1 MTRSEF
7 RRWWRVTYSVNAAG
21 ESSGFSATRLPSARK
36 IEPPSHHALRKYLTS
51 KNQPF
56 PVNWQRL
63 IWSPGTAVASAMIA
77 LLPTPQTGV
86 EHKAPDLASWSI
98 RIQKSNPMRP
108 QTSFIFDLDGTLTD
122 SVYQNVA
129 AWKEALDAEN
139 IPLAM
144 WRIHRKIGM
153 SGGLMLKSLSR
164 ETGLN
169 ISEEQAERLSEKHA
183 RAYERL
189 QGQIIA
195 LPGAIE
201 LLETLDKENLKW
213 CIATSGGLDTAT
225 INLKALKLDINKI
238 NIVNRDDVSYGKP
251 DPDLFL
257 AAAEKIQAP
266 IDECLVIG
274 DAIWDMLAARRCKA
288 TGVGLLSGG
297 YDIGE
302 LERAGALRVY
312 EDPLDLLNHLDEIAS
327 RP

>member
-1 MTRSEF
+1 
-7 RRWWRVTYSVNAAG
+7 
-21 ESSGFSATRLPSARK
+21 
-36 IEPPSHHALRKYLTS
+36 
-51 KNQPF
+51 
-56 PVNWQRL
+56 
-63 IWSPGTAVASAMIA
+63 
-77 LLPTPQTGV
+77 
-86 EHKAPDLASWSI
+86 
-98 RIQKSNPMRP
+98 MRP

-129 AWKEALDAEN
+129 AWKVALDGED
-139 IPLAM
+139 IPLTM

-153 SGGLMLKSLSR
+153 SGGLMLKTLSR

-169 ISEEQAERLSEKHA
+169 ISEEQAKRLSAKHA
-183 RAYERL
+183 QVYEEL

-195 LPGAIE
+195 LPGAVE
-201 LLETLDKENLKW
+201 LLETLTREKLKW
-213 CIATSGGLDTAT
+213 CIATSGEMATAQ
-225 INLKALKLDINKI
+225 INLKALGLKAGDINLI
-238 NIVNRDDVSYGKP
+238 TRDDVSYGKP

-257 AAAEKIQAP
+257 AGARKLHAP

-288 TGVGLLSGG
+288 TGIGLLSGG

-312 EDPLDLLNHLDEIAS
+312 EDPLDLLNHLDEVAS

>member
-1 MTRSEF
+1 
-7 RRWWRVTYSVNAAG
+7 
-21 ESSGFSATRLPSARK
+21 
-36 IEPPSHHALRKYLTS
+36 
-51 KNQPF
+51 
-56 PVNWQRL
+56 
-63 IWSPGTAVASAMIA
+63 
-77 LLPTPQTGV
+77 
-86 EHKAPDLASWSI
+86 
-98 RIQKSNPMRP
+98 MRP

-129 AWKEALDAEN
+129 AWKEALDAED

-183 RAYERL
+183 QAYERL

-195 LPGAIE
+195 LPGAVG
-201 LLETLDKENLKW
+201 LLESLTQDKLKW
-213 CIATSGGLDTAT
+213 CIATSGGSDTAK
-225 INLKALKLDINKI
+225 INLKALGLDINEI
-238 NIVNRDDVSYGKP
+238 NIITRDDVKYGKP

-257 AAAEKIQAP
+257 AAAHKLDVP
-266 IDECLVIG
+266 IEECLVIG

-288 TGVGLLSGG
+288 TGIGLLSGG

-312 EDPLDLLNHLDEIAS
+312 EDPQDLLEHLDEIAS

>member
-1 MTRSEF
+1 
-7 RRWWRVTYSVNAAG
+7 
-21 ESSGFSATRLPSARK
+21 
-36 IEPPSHHALRKYLTS
+36 
-51 KNQPF
+51 
-56 PVNWQRL
+56 
-63 IWSPGTAVASAMIA
+63 
-77 LLPTPQTGV
+77 
-86 EHKAPDLASWSI
+86 
-98 RIQKSNPMRP
+98 MRP

-129 AWKEALDAEN
+129 SWKEALDSEK

-164 ETGLN
+164 ETGLE
-169 ISEEQAERLSEKHA
+169 ITEQQAKRLSEKHA
-183 RAYERL
+183 QAYEKL

-195 LPGAIE
+195 LPGAVQ
-201 LLETLDKENLKW
+201 LLDTLSREGLNW
-213 CIATSGGLDTAT
+213 CIATSGAVDTAK
-225 INLKALKLDINKI
+225 INLNALELDIDEI
-238 NIVNRDDVSYGKP
+238 SIITRDDVKYGKP

-257 AAAEKIQAP
+257 ASAHRMGVP
-266 IDECLVIG
+266 IEDCLVVG
-274 DAIWDMLAARRCKA
+274 DAIWDMLAARRCKS
-288 TGVGLLSGG
+288 TGIGVLSGG